1 MTRNNAYHTPVL
13 ANAAI
18 EALSIKSD
26 GVFVDATFGGG
37 GHSGLILQKIKEG
50 KLVAFDQDQDAES
63 NLQPDSR
70 IVFFNHNFRFMKNF
84 LKLYG
89 FIPVDG
95 ILADLGVS
103 SHQFDVAERGFSTR
117 FEGPLDMRM
126 DKNSR
131 TNAADV
137 VNDYEID
144 KLISVF
150 RNLGELKNA
159 RAISRTIEEKRA
171 ELRIETTAQ
180 LKDILIKH
188 SERGKESKFLAK
200 IFQALRIEVNN
211 ELESLKEFLRQS
223 AEVLRPGGRLVVIS
237 YHSLEDRLVKNYMRS
252 GNFDGVIQKD
262 FFGNPIRPLVPV
274 GKKILPDK
282 IEIEENSRARSAV
295 MRVAEKQE

>member
-150 RNLGELKNA
+150 RDFGELKNA